1 MRIPPSRWLLVLALA
16 AAACGRDLT
25 EATEDEM
32 ASVAGAWTGRSPML
46 DLNFTLTDG
55 PAGTV
60 FGTGTVKLKR
70 SPETLPITVTGT
82 YQRPLLSL
90 TIDGIRIDQQV
101 LDGTWRGSYTAAGP
115 ILEALQ
121 LTPAVEGM
129 GDTREVTILLEET
142 GGA

>member
-1 MRIPPSRWLLVLALA
+1 
-16 AAACGRDLT
+16 
-25 EATEDEM
+25 
-32 ASVAGAWTGRSPML
+32 ML